1 MSLGRTFT
9 AAWRDN
15 NPALVQLL
23 GLCPLL
29 AVSTSVANAVGL
41 ALAST
46 LVLVGSS
53 TTIAAL
59 KRFIPDYARLP
70 CFVLV
75 IASFTTIAMLV
86 MQAFAFQ
93 LYQAIALFVQI
104 IVTNCMILARAEAFA
119 RHSSPGAALADAL
132 GTAWGFALA
141 LICLG
146 AVRELA
152 ATGALLAG
160 MERLLGPGAA
170 GWRLELIPESF
181 SITLAALP
189 PGAFITAGLLLAL
202 GRALSGRRQP
212 APDTSQSQP

>member
-1 MSLGRTFT
+1 MSLKQTFS

-29 AVSTSVANAVGL
+29 AVSTSVVNAVGL
-41 ALAST
+41 SLAST

-53 TTIAAL
+53 TSIAAL

-75 IASFTTIAMLV
+75 IASFTTIAMLL

-119 RHSSPGAALADAL
+119 RQSSPGAALVDAL

-141 LICLG
+141 LIGLG
-146 AVRELA
+146 AARELA
-152 ATGALLAG
+152 ATGSLLGG
-160 MERLLGPGAA
+160 MERLFGAAAA
-170 GWRLELIPESF
+170 GWRIELLPHSF
-181 SITLAALP
+181 SVTLAALP

-202 GRALSGRRQP
+202 GRALPRRRQP
-212 APDTSQSQP
+212 ALNTRQSKP